1 MPKITNGTSGEQQIL
16 LKHQGSYGQQI
27 PGCIFTSTHRG
38 RHQRAKPNRF
48 AARRGFW
55 GGAVLPERNT
65 SALGNDTVPAAR
77 PATGQPH
84 SAILKIAPFLVGFR
98 YTSPFFQQISARNN
112 CRTIFAT
119 PTTNTSK
126 RAARPGMVCYCFFCR
141 SALPWRRNS
150 QKTTSKNPIDFQ
162 WGRTNRYFA
171 GSLLWHTFA

>member
-65 SALGNDTVPAAR
+65 SALGNDTVQVSRAGPCRATGDGATTLCNFKNCTFSSIWIDLDQFKYNILTRISSHSFRATHSPHMSNR
-77 PATGQPH
+77 PA
-84 SAILKIAPFLVGFR
+84 S
-98 YTSPFFQQISARNN
+98 S
-112 CRTIFAT
+112 
-119 PTTNTSK
+119 
-126 RAARPGMVCYCFFCR
+126 GMVC
-141 SALPWRRNS
+141 LH
-150 QKTTSKNPIDFQ
+150 
-162 WGRTNRYFA
+162 FA
-171 GSLLWHTFA
+171 KRKVVSFNWY